1 VDSIVDNPTLIQ
13 LARLACGT
21 ALLITH
27 VVTGLD
33 GTLTVIAMVL
43 MGIPFEVLKR
53 ATQEQ
58 IVAETPA

>member
-1 VDSIVDNPTLIQ
+1 MNDSTLIQ
-13 LARLACGT
+13 LGRLACGT
-21 ALLITH
+21 ALLIAH

-43 MGIPFEVLKR
+43 MGVPFEALKR

-58 IVAETPA
+58 IVAEAPA

>member
-1 VDSIVDNPTLIQ
+1 VNDTTLIQ

-43 MGIPFEVLKR
+43 MGIPFEALKR
-53 ATQEQ
+53 ATAEQ